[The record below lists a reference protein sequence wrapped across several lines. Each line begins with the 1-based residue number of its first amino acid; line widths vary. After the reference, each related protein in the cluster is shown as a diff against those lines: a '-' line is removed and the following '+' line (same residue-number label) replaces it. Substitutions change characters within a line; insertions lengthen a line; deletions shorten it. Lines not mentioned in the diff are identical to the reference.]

1 MATIAEPQVVKDEQR
16 LLLTDISWQFYQ
28 AFGEE
33 LRDRPIRLTYDRG
46 RLEIMVT
53 GRPHEWYRCMLG
65 KLVDQTSIELDIPVS
80 SGGSMTFQR
89 EDLKRGFEP
98 DMCWWIAHEAEVR
111 GRGEL
116 DFQHDPPPDLAIEV
130 EITSSLVNRI
140 GIYAALGVAEI
151 WRYDGESLRFCLLQD
166 DGAYHDAE
174 SSLAFPFLKPAH
186 LTPFL
191 RLDDNVDE
199 TSRVR
204 QFVAWLR
211 DQQSDS

>member
-1 MATIAEPQVVKDEQR
+1 MATIAEPQVVKGEQR

-33 LRDRPIRLTYDRG
+33 LRNRPIRLTYDRG

-53 GRPHEWYRCMLG
+53 GRPHEWYRSMLG
-65 KLVDQTSIELDIPVS
+65 NLVYQTAIELNIPVS

-151 WRYDGESLRFCLLQD
+151 WRYDGESLRFCLLED
-166 DGAYHDAE
+166 DGAYHETE
-174 SSLAFPFLKPAH
+174 SSVAFPFLKPAH

-191 RLDDNVDE
+191 RLDDKVDE